1 VHGRFH
7 RRRNGSLF
15 TVHGR
20 QLKKALECERRE
32 DEMTYLVMARKYR
45 PQTFDE
51 VVGQTHVTTTL
62 KHAIQT
68 NRISHAYLF
77 TGPRGTGKTTVARI
91 LAKALNCKEG
101 PTPQPCN
108 KCDSCKEITIG
119 RSLDVVEIDGASN
132 NSVDDIRA
140 LRENIRYVPSQQKYK
155 VYIIDEVHMLSDSA
169 FNALLKTL
177 EEPPA
182 HAIFVFATTEPHKV
196 PQTVLSRCQ
205 RFDFRR
211 IPITDLIETIKTI
224 AEKESLNL
232 EREASYILARRA
244 DGSLRDVLSLLDQVI
259 AYGDESGSGEKRK
272 TITPELVSETLGL
285 VDQESLFEIT
295 DAIEKRDSV
304 KGISVLNGLID
315 SGTDLPEF
323 VNSLIQHLRN
333 LLMAKVSGDS
343 DSLFDL
349 SEDFIRKYKE
359 KSSAFSEGDLLRM
372 IKTVA
377 DLNLQLKRTSD
388 PRVLLEMTL
397 MKLLKMESSV
407 SLEEVL
413 DKLNLLQGGLS
424 GSNPVNPSNSRKR
437 PDKSDSPGSTPRSL
451 KTVNKEEMTSV
462 STAKAKS
469 SDQVTELS
477 IEDIQRG
484 WNETLGKIK
493 KTKVSLWS
501 LLKDGEVMGFA
512 DDMLTIEFHNG
523 RNFHKKQ
530 AERKENFNLIQKT
543 LGEVFE
549 QPLGLKF
556 ELNEAKMPD
565 STEAGNSKDKK
576 DAATK
581 DPLVKSIMDTFDG
594 EII

>member
-1 VHGRFH
+1 V
-7 RRRNGSLF
+7 
-15 TVHGR
+15 
-20 QLKKALECERRE
+20 ECERRE

-108 KCDSCKEITIG
+108 DCDSCKEITIG

-182 HAIFVFATTEPHKV
+182 HAIFIFATTEPHKV

-211 IPITDLIETIKTI
+211 IPTTDLIKTIEMI
-224 AEKESLNL
+224 AEKESLNV

-259 AYGDESGSGEKRK
+259 AYGDESGSGDDRR

-295 DAIEKRDSV
+295 DAIGERDST
-304 KGISVLNGLID
+304 KGISVLNRLID
-315 SGTDLPEF
+315 SGIDLAEF

-333 LLMAKVSGDS
+333 LLMAKLSGDS
-343 DSLFDL
+343 DALFDL

-359 KSSAFSEGDLLRM
+359 KSSAFSEGDILRM

-377 DLNLQLKRTSD
+377 DLNLNLKRTSD

-413 DKLNLLQGGLS
+413 DKLDLLQGESS
-424 GSNPVNPSNSRKR
+424 GCSNPVNLSKSENH
-437 PDKSDSPGSTPRSL
+437 PDKSNSPVPAPQSL
-451 KTVNKEEMTSV
+451 KMVNKEEKPYV
-462 STAKAKS
+462 SSAKS
-469 SDQVTELS
+469 PDQATELS
-477 IEDIQRG
+477 IEDIQKG

-493 KTKVSLWS
+493 KTKISLWS
-501 LLKDGEVMGFA
+501 LLKDGEVMGFS

-556 ELNEAKMPD
+556 ELNEARIPD
-565 STEAGNSKDKK
+565 STESGNSKGK
-576 DAATK
+576 DAVTK